1 MLPDEALQHADSVLL
16 GEGEVYWEELLHDL
30 AQNNLKKVYD
40 ARNIEF
46 DFNRSVIP
54 RFEILDPEK
63 YNRLTVQT
71 QRGCPYRCEFCASSI
86 QLTDKFK
93 LKPIS
98 HVESEIERIK
108 SIWDKPFIELADDNT
123 FANKSHGKKL
133 AKALSKLGIKWFT
146 ETDISVANDEEL
158 LSILSDS
165 GCRQLLIGFESPT
178 ASSLNNIEL
187 RTNWKQKQLDQYM
200 EAIHR
205 IQQRGISVNGCFVL
219 GLDGQDDTIF
229 DEVRKFVQDSHLS
242 EVQITIQT
250 PFPGTPLYRRLKE
263 EGRLPQN
270 EFWDRCTLFDV
281 TYTPRGMSA
290 DKLESGFRD
299 LMKDLY
305 SDDFVRQR
313 KSRFIKQA
321 RDFKRTQTDQSTR
334 YARAGR

>member
-1 MLPDEALQHADSVLL
+1 
-16 GEGEVYWEELLHDL
+16 
-30 AQNNLKKVYD
+30 
-40 ARNIEF
+40 
-46 DFNRSVIP
+46 
-54 RFEILDPEK
+54 
-63 YNRLTVQT
+63 
-71 QRGCPYRCEFCASSI
+71 
-86 QLTDKFK
+86 
-93 LKPIS
+93 
-98 HVESEIERIK
+98 
-108 SIWDKPFIELADDNT
+108 
-123 FANKSHGKKL
+123 
-133 AKALSKLGIKWFT
+133 
-146 ETDISVANDEEL
+146 
-158 LSILSDS
+158 
-165 GCRQLLIGFESPT
+165 
-178 ASSLNNIEL
+178 
-187 RTNWKQKQLDQYM
+187 M